1 MPFHQVVMT
10 SFSFITKNSVLMTSG
25 IFLVLKSTL
34 SRRLRTS
41 VIDLLNIV
49 SSLGDL
55 FSSCQLHNSY
65 ERYGKLF
72 LRSLIKKKPCYHLPV
87 DIREGYNEKIE

>member
-1 MPFHQVVMT
+1 MFQRHYISMSFRQVVMYQ
-10 SFSFITKNSVLMTSG
+10 FLIHNKKNSLLMTSG

-55 FSSCQLHNSY
+55 FSSCQLHSSY
-65 ERYGKLF
+65 TKYVKLF
-72 LRSLIKKKPCYHLPV
+72 FKDFDQGKSLLPFAC
-87 DIREGYNEKIE
+87 